1 MKNLCEKIVKRLD
14 YLKQSSTYMLSF
26 FEEIEEYNPIII
38 GGFIRDSI
46 DNKDSRD
53 IDIILNYFDSSVIE
67 KVIKNNNFKYR
78 KNCFNGYKIII
89 DGIDID
95 IWCINDHNLF
105 KQGIYSSEFD
115 NIKETTFINYDS
127 LVYDLK
133 NKKLDIKYYLE
144 FLSSNTINFVGNRKA
159 IDNNQQKYLSM
170 VKIFGICYNKNAILS
185 PDVQAYIYDNY
196 FENRDNFILEL
207 KKEYLR
213 HYAYP
218 MPSGLENYII
228 SFINYDKNKSLIKR
242 R

>member
-1 MKNLCEKIVKRLD
+1 MENLCEKIAKRLD
-14 YLKQSSTYMLSF
+14 YLKQSSTYILSF
-26 FEEIEEYNPIII
+26 FEEIEEYSPIII

-67 KVIKNNNFKYR
+67 KVIKNNDFKYR

-89 DGIDID
+89 DSIDID

-185 PDVQAYIYDNY
+185 SDVQAYIYDNY